1 MSNARRFSAI
11 NTKLRVMH
19 SHFLTDDDYLNL
31 MESKTVDDTIAYLE
45 NNTIYGKFITND
57 PHLTRIEEVD
67 IAMDRYLVYQ
77 FGKILNYFSDK
88 YKEFYRSLMLR
99 YEVEDLKLFIRAVAR
114 GESLEETKN
123 LSLIREKYYSFSYE
137 KIKSAKNIN
146 ELIEMLNDTPFY
158 DIIKRYKDEDP
169 ERLIFYIEMSLD
181 KFYFQTVSEK
191 SKELSREDRKFAEKL
206 VGTNVDLLNIEWIY
220 RGLKF
225 YNTIPE
231 ELINYALSGGLE
243 FKYEDLKKLCYSD
256 VDNLIKTVRNTPYK
270 DLFNPDKDIDTFLK
284 LRIQRYLYNMFKDVF
299 KKAKMDISVSIGFL
313 HLLEFEIRD
322 IMTIL
327 ESKRYQIS
335 SIDIK
340 EYLIRDL
347 KGSE

>member
-31 MESKTVDDTIAYLE
+31 MESKTVDDTISYLK
-45 NNTIYGKFITND
+45 NNTVYGSFITKD
-57 PHLTRIEEVD
+57 PHLTMIEDVD
-67 IAMDRYLVYQ
+67 IAMDRFLVEQ

-88 YKEFYRSLMLR
+88 YKDFYRSLMLR

-114 GESLEETKN
+114 GDNLEETKN
-123 LSLIREKYYSFSYE
+123 LSLIREKYYSFSYD
-137 KIKSAKNIN
+137 KIKGAKNIN
-146 ELIEMLNDTPFY
+146 ELIELLNDTPFY

-181 KFYFQTVSEK
+181 KFYFQTVREK
-191 SKELSREDRKFAEKL
+191 GMKLSREDKKFVEKL
-206 VGTNVDLLNIEWIY
+206 VGINVDLLNIEWIY

-225 YNTIPE
+225 YNIIPE

-256 VDNLIKTVRNTPYK
+256 VDYLINTVRNTPYK
-270 DLFNPDKDIDTFLK
+270 DLFNPEEDIDTFMK
-284 LRIQRYLYNMFKDVF
+284 IRIQKHLYNMFKDVF

-335 SIDIK
+335 SIDIRK
-340 EYLIRDL
+340 YLIRDL